1 MQLGR
6 FTRLTNAVSK
16 KLANLRAAI
25 ALHFAH
31 YNFCRLHQSRR
42 ITPAMAAGIAE
53 RVWELRELV
62 KLNVEVPRELPERPA
77 NVEFSSIRELYLQFE
92 EIFLAGTRSL
102 IVSVCGHRINCF
114 EHHFFHMA
122 GILVDGIE
130 ELSMPTEKPTILAT
144 TAGFGHYQIIEGGAR
159 GRHLRSA
166 YGTLISPDEVWEG
179 NPKFKKAKWGYI
191 KEYRPKRARTSH
203 AHFRSPWLAI

>member
-1 MQLGR
+1 
-6 FTRLTNAVSK
+6 
-16 KLANLRAAI
+16 
-25 ALHFAH
+25 
-31 YNFCRLHQSRR
+31 
-42 ITPAMAAGIAE
+42 
-53 RVWELRELV
+53 
-62 KLNVEVPRELPERPA
+62 
-77 NVEFSSIRELYLQFE
+77 
-92 EIFLAGTRSL
+92 IFLAGTRSL

-130 ELSMPTEKPTILAT
+130 ELSMPSERPTILAT

-166 YGTLISPDEVWEG
+166 YETLISPDEVWEG

-191 KEYRPKRARTSH
+191 KEYKTKESKNKSRPFSLALVGDLEH
-203 AHFRSPWLAI
+203 PRSLILVPYSSFAVRGRDVNKKWRQGTKIYP